1 MVVNQSNRRISYIGG
16 IVWLMGFGLLA
27 AASIIIAMSLPIPS
41 ADVSGVMAWAQQ
53 HQTLLQLADE
63 MLACGA
69 SILLVIVVVLY
80 GKLRKRH
87 PVGVSVLLALGIV
100 VAIGAFYAMM
110 ALGRLV
116 YPVNGLPINSATSVL
131 SASQLFA
138 GLHWMALALAAC
150 IIAVAVITKS
160 RLIILTSACVALLKV
175 VGTYY
180 AGKVSVPLMVISEVA
195 LFGWS
200 IMIMAWMSSKKFKI
214 QTTL

>member
-1 MVVNQSNRRISYIGG
+1 MVNQSSRRISYIDS

-27 AASIIIAMSLPIPS
+27 AASVSIAMSLPIPS
-41 ADVSGVMAWAQQ
+41 ADVSGVMAWVQQ
-53 HQTLLQLADE
+53 HQTILQLADE

-116 YPVNGLPINSATSVL
+116 YPVNGLPIDSATSVL

>member
-27 AASIIIAMSLPIPS
+27 AASIIIAMSLPISS
-41 ADVSGVMAWAQQ
+41 ADVSGVMAWVQQ
-53 HQTLLQLADE
+53 HQTILQLADE

-116 YPVNGLPINSATSVL
+116 YPVNGVPINSATSVL

-160 RLIILTSACVALLKV
+160 RIIILTSACVALLKV

-180 AGKVSVPLMVISEVA
+180 AGEVSVPLTVVSEVT
-195 LFGWS
+195 LLGWS
-200 IMIMAWMSSKKFKI
+200 IMIAVWVSHKEFEV
-214 QTTL
+214 

>member
-1 MVVNQSNRRISYIGG
+1 MVVNQSNRRISYIGS

-110 ALGRLV
+110 ALGRLI
-116 YPVNGLPINSATSVL
+116 YPVNGLPIDSATSVL

-138 GLHWMALALAAC
+138 GLHWVALVLAAC
-150 IIAVAVITKS
+150 VIEVAIITKS
-160 RLIILTSACVALLKV
+160 RIIILTSVCVALLKI

-180 AGKVSVPLMVISEVA
+180 SGAVLVPLSVVSEVA

-200 IMIMAWMSSKKFKI
+200 IMMTAWMFRKKSEM

>member
-1 MVVNQSNRRISYIGG
+1 MVVNQSNRHISYIGG

-116 YPVNGLPINSATSVL
+116 YPVNGLPINSATSIL

-160 RLIILTSACVALLKV
+160 RIIILTSACVALLKV

-180 AGKVSVPLMVISEVA
+180 AGEVSVPLTVVSEVT
-195 LFGWS
+195 LLGWS
-200 IMIMAWMSSKKFKI
+200 IMIAVWVSHKEFEV
-214 QTTL
+214 

>member
-1 MVVNQSNRRISYIGG
+1 MVKQGSRRISYIGS

-27 AASIIIAMSLPIPS
+27 AACISIAMSLPIPS
-41 ADVSGVMAWAQQ
+41 VGASGVMAWVQQ

-63 MLACGA
+63 ILACGA
-69 SILLVIVVVLY
+69 SILLAIVVVLY

-116 YPVNGLPINSATSVL
+116 YPVNGLPIDSATSVL

-138 GLHWMALALAAC
+138 GLHWMALALSAC
-150 IIAVAVITKS
+150 VIAVAIITKS

-180 AGKVSVPLMVISEVA
+180 AGEVSVPLTVVSEVA

-200 IMIMAWMSSKKFKI
+200 IMIAVWVSHKEFEV
-214 QTTL
+214 

>member
-1 MVVNQSNRRISYIGG
+1 MVKQGSRRISYIGS

-27 AASIIIAMSLPIPS
+27 AACISIAMSLPIPS
-41 ADVSGVMAWAQQ
+41 VDASGVMAWVQQ

-63 MLACGA
+63 ILACWA
-69 SILLVIVVVLY
+69 SILLAIVIVLY
-80 GKLRKRH
+80 GKFRERH
-87 PVGVSVLLALGIV
+87 PVGVSVLLALGVI
-100 VAIGAFYAMM
+100 ATIGAFYAMM

-116 YPVNGLPINSATSVL
+116 YTVNGLPIASETSVL

-150 IIAVAVITKS
+150 VIAVAIITKS

-180 AGKVSVPLMVISEVA
+180 AGEVSVPLTVVSEVT

-200 IMIMAWMSSKKFKI
+200 IMMVVWISRKEVE
-214 QTTL
+214 T

>member
-1 MVVNQSNRRISYIGG
+1 MVKQGSRRILYVGS

-27 AASIIIAMSLPIPS
+27 AASVSIAMSLPIPS

-116 YPVNGLPINSATSVL
+116 YPVNGLPIDSATSVL

-150 IIAVAVITKS
+150 VIAVAIITKS

-180 AGKVSVPLMVISEVA
+180 AGEVSVPLTVVSEVS

-200 IMIMAWMSSKKFKI
+200 IMMVVWCVARNLKSK
-214 QTTL
+214 

>member
-160 RLIILTSACVALLKV
+160 RIIILTSACVALLKV

-180 AGKVSVPLMVISEVA
+180 AGEVSVPL
-195 LFGWS
+195 
-200 IMIMAWMSSKKFKI
+200 
-214 QTTL
+214 TLLS

>member
-160 RLIILTSACVALLKV
+160 RIIILTSACVALLKV

-180 AGKVSVPLMVISEVA
+180 AGKVSVPLTVVSEVT
-195 LFGWS
+195 LLGWS
-200 IMIMAWMSSKKFKI
+200 IMIAVWVSHKEFEA
-214 QTTL
+214 

>member
-16 IVWLMGFGLLA
+16 VVWLMGFGLLA

-116 YPVNGLPINSATSVL
+116 YSVNGLPINSATSVL

-138 GLHWMALALAAC
+138 GLHWMALALAVC

>member
-53 HQTLLQLADE
+53 DQTLLQLADE

-110 ALGRLV
+110 ARGRLV

-160 RLIILTSACVALLKV
+160 RIIILTSACVALLKV

-180 AGKVSVPLMVISEVA
+180 AGKVSVPLTVVSEVT
-195 LFGWS
+195 LLGWS
-200 IMIMAWMSSKKFKI
+200 IMIAVWVSHKEFEV
-214 QTTL
+214 

>member
-1 MVVNQSNRRISYIGG
+1 MVKQGSRRISYIGS

-27 AASIIIAMSLPIPS
+27 AACISIAMSLPIPS

-53 HQTLLQLADE
+53 YQTLLQLADE

-116 YPVNGLPINSATSVL
+116 YSVNGLPIDSATSVL

-150 IIAVAVITKS
+150 VIAVAIITKS

-180 AGKVSVPLMVISEVA
+180 AGEVSVPLTVVSEVT

-200 IMIMAWMSSKKFKI
+200 IMMVVWISRKEVE
-214 QTTL
+214 T

>member
-1 MVVNQSNRRISYIGG
+1 MVVNQSSRRISYIGS

-27 AASIIIAMSLPIPS
+27 AASVSIAMSLPIPS
-41 ADVSGVMAWAQQ
+41 ADISGVMAWVQQ
-53 HQTLLQLADE
+53 HQTIIQLADE

-69 SILLVIVVVLY
+69 LILLVIVVVLY

-87 PVGVSVLLALGIV
+87 PVGVSALLALGIV

-116 YPVNGLPINSATSVL
+116 YPVNGLPIDSATSVL

-138 GLHWMALALAAC
+138 GLHWMALALSAC
-150 IIAVAVITKS
+150 VIAVAIITKS

-180 AGKVSVPLMVISEVA
+180 AGEVSVPLTVVSEVA
-195 LFGWS
+195 LLGWS
-200 IMIMAWMSSKKFKI
+200 IMIAVWVSHKEFEV
-214 QTTL
+214 

>member
-1 MVVNQSNRRISYIGG
+1 MVVNQNSRRISYIGG

-27 AASIIIAMSLPIPS
+27 AASVSIAMSLPIPS

-53 HQTLLQLADE
+53 HQTTFQIADE
-63 MLACGA
+63 MLVCGA
-69 SILLVIVVVLY
+69 SMLLAVVVVLY
-80 GKLRKRH
+80 GKLRERH
-87 PVGVSVLLALGIV
+87 PVGMSVLLALGIV
-100 VAIGAFYAMM
+100 VAIGAFYAVM

-116 YPVNGLPINSATSVL
+116 YPVNGLPIDSATSVL

-150 IIAVAVITKS
+150 VIAVAVITKS
-160 RLIILTSACVALLKV
+160 RIIILTSVCVALLKI

-180 AGKVSVPLMVISEVA
+180 AGEVSVPLTVVSEVS

-200 IMIMAWMSSKKFKI
+200 IMMVVWCVARRLKRK
-214 QTTL
+214 

>member
-41 ADVSGVMAWAQQ
+41 ADISGVMAWVQQ

-138 GLHWMALALAAC
+138 GLHWMALALSAC
-150 IIAVAVITKS
+150 VIAVAIITKS

-180 AGKVSVPLMVISEVA
+180 AGEVSVPLTVVSEVA
-195 LFGWS
+195 LLGWS
-200 IMIMAWMSSKKFKI
+200 IMIAVWASHKEFEV
-214 QTTL
+214 

>member
-116 YPVNGLPINSATSVL
+116 YPVNGLPIVSETSVL
-131 SASQLFA
+131 SVSQLFA

-160 RLIILTSACVALLKV
+160 RIIILTSACVALLKV

-180 AGKVSVPLMVISEVA
+180 AGKVSVPLTVVSEVT
-195 LFGWS
+195 LLGWS
-200 IMIMAWMSSKKFKI
+200 IMIAVWVSHKEFEA
-214 QTTL
+214 

>member
-41 ADVSGVMAWAQQ
+41 ADVSGVMAWVQQ
-53 HQTLLQLADE
+53 HQITFQIADE
-63 MLACGA
+63 MLACG
-69 SILLVIVVVLY
+69 SSMLLAVVVVLY
-80 GKLRKRH
+80 GRLRKCH
-87 PVGVSVLLALGIV
+87 PVGMGVVLALGIV

-116 YPVNGLPINSATSVL
+116 YPVNGLPIDSATSVL

-138 GLHWMALALAAC
+138 GLHWMALALSAC
-150 IIAVAVITKS
+150 VIAVAIITKS
-160 RLIILTSACVALLKV
+160 RLIILASACVALLKV

-180 AGKVSVPLMVISEVA
+180 AGEVSVPLTVVSEVA
-195 LFGWS
+195 LLGWS
-200 IMIMAWMSSKKFKI
+200 IMIAVWVSHKEFEV
-214 QTTL
+214 

>member
-27 AASIIIAMSLPIPS
+27 VASIIIAMSLPIPS

-138 GLHWMALALAAC
+138 GLHWMALALAVC

-200 IMIMAWMSSKKFKI
+200 IMIMAWMSSKKFKM

>member
-27 AASIIIAMSLPIPS
+27 VASIIIAMSLPIPS

-80 GKLRKRH
+80 GKLRKQH

-160 RLIILTSACVALLKV
+160 RIIILTSACVALLKV

-180 AGKVSVPLMVISEVA
+180 AGEVSVPLTVVSEVT
-195 LFGWS
+195 LLGWS
-200 IMIMAWMSSKKFKI
+200 IMIAVWVSHKEFEV
-214 QTTL
+214 

>member
-41 ADVSGVMAWAQQ
+41 ADVSGVMAWVQQ
-53 HQTLLQLADE
+53 HQTILQLADE

-116 YPVNGLPINSATSVL
+116 YPVNGLPINSATSAL

-160 RLIILTSACVALLKV
+160 RIIILTSACVALLKV

-180 AGKVSVPLMVISEVA
+180 AGEVSVPLTVVSEVT
-195 LFGWS
+195 LLGWS
-200 IMIMAWMSSKKFKI
+200 IMIAVWVSHKEFEV
-214 QTTL
+214 

>member
-16 IVWLMGFGLLA
+16 IVWLTGFGLLA

-63 MLACGA
+63 TLACGA

-160 RLIILTSACVALLKV
+160 RIIILTSACVALLKV

>member
-1 MVVNQSNRRISYIGG
+1 MVKQGSRRISYIGS

-27 AASIIIAMSLPIPS
+27 AACISIAMSLPIPS
-41 ADVSGVMAWAQQ
+41 VDASGVMAWVQQ

-63 MLACGA
+63 ILVCGA
-69 SILLVIVVVLY
+69 SILLAIVVVLY
-80 GKLRKRH
+80 GKFRERH
-87 PVGVSVLLALGIV
+87 PVGVSVLLALGVI
-100 VAIGAFYAMM
+100 ATIGAFYAMM

-116 YPVNGLPINSATSVL
+116 YPVNGLPIDLATSVL

-138 GLHWMALALAAC
+138 GLHWMALALSAC
-150 IIAVAVITKS
+150 VIAVAVITKS

-180 AGKVSVPLMVISEVA
+180 ASEVSVPLTVVSEVA

-200 IMIMAWMSSKKFKI
+200 IMMVVWISRKEVE
-214 QTTL
+214 T

>member
-1 MVVNQSNRRISYIGG
+1 MVVNQSSRRISYIGS

-27 AASIIIAMSLPIPS
+27 AASVSIAMSLPIPS
-41 ADVSGVMAWAQQ
+41 VAASGVMAWVQQ

-63 MLACGA
+63 ILACGA
-69 SILLVIVVVLY
+69 SILLAIVVVLY
-80 GKLRKRH
+80 GKFRERH
-87 PVGVSVLLALGIV
+87 PVGASVLLALGVI
-100 VAIGAFYAMM
+100 ATIGAFYAMM
-110 ALGRLV
+110 TLGRLV
-116 YPVNGLPINSATSVL
+116 YPVNGLPIISETNVL

-150 IIAVAVITKS
+150 VVAVAIITKS

-180 AGKVSVPLMVISEVA
+180 AGEVSVPLTVVSEVA

-200 IMIMAWMSSKKFKI
+200 IMMVVWISRKEVE
-214 QTTL
+214 T

>member
-1 MVVNQSNRRISYIGG
+1 MVKQGSRRISYVGS

-27 AASIIIAMSLPIPS
+27 AASVSIAMSLPMPS
-41 ADVSGVMAWAQQ
+41 VDVSGVMAWVQQ
-53 HQTLLQLADE
+53 HQTTFQIADE

-69 SILLVIVVVLY
+69 SMLLAVVVVLY
-80 GKLRKRH
+80 GKLKKRH
-87 PVGVSVLLALGIV
+87 PVGMGVVLALGIV
-100 VAIGAFYAMM
+100 VAIGAFYAVM

-116 YPVNGLPINSATSVL
+116 YPVNGLPIDSATSVL

-150 IIAVAVITKS
+150 VIAVAIITKS
-160 RLIILTSACVALLKV
+160 RIIILTSVCVALLKI

-180 AGKVSVPLMVISEVA
+180 AGEVSVPLTVVSEVS

-200 IMIMAWMSSKKFKI
+200 II
-214 QTTL
+214 

>member
-1 MVVNQSNRRISYIGG
+1 MVVNQSSRRISYIGS

-27 AASIIIAMSLPIPS
+27 AASVSIAMSLPIPS
-41 ADVSGVMAWAQQ
+41 ADISGVMAWVQQ
-53 HQTLLQLADE
+53 HQTTFQIADE

-69 SILLVIVVVLY
+69 SILLAIAVVLY
-80 GKLRKRH
+80 GKFRERH
-87 PVGVSVLLALGIV
+87 PVGASVLLALGVI
-100 VAIGAFYAMM
+100 ATIGAFYAMM

-116 YPVNGLPINSATSVL
+116 YPVNGLPIASEISVL

-150 IIAVAVITKS
+150 VIAVAIITKS

-180 AGKVSVPLMVISEVA
+180 AGEVSVPLTVVSEVT

-200 IMIMAWMSSKKFKI
+200 IMMVVWISRKEVE
-214 QTTL
+214 T

>member
-16 IVWLMGFGLLA
+16 IVWLTGFGLLA

-41 ADVSGVMAWAQQ
+41 ADISGVMAWAQQ

-150 IIAVAVITKS
+150 VIAVAAITKS

-200 IMIMAWMSSKKFKI
+200 IMIMAWMSSKKFKM